1 MLAHARLPLFPIG
14 LVLFP
19 GVSVPLHLFEP
30 RYRQLLADVQAGDRR
45 FGIVCTLAGVSE
57 QSLPPGLAGCVAEV
71 TEVETL
77 DDGRSNILIVGRER
91 FALEGVTVDAAPYL
105 VADVVPLP
113 DIVAAG
119 GLVLSLLADELRSHF
134 ARVVTAVRVLA
145 DDPTGVQPELP
156 AEPSQ
161 LAWSIASMIEME
173 LAQRQ
178 RLLEERSPLA
188 RVEQVTALLRKVLPD
203 LELRA
208 ALHGL

>member
-1 MLAHARLPLFPIG
+1 MQATARLPLFPIG

-30 RYRQLLADVQAGDRR
+30 RYRQLLADVQASDRR
-45 FGIVCTLAGVSE
+45 FGIVCTLAGVTE
-57 QSLPPGLAGCVAEV
+57 QSLPPGIAGCVAEV
-71 TEVETL
+71 TEVEPL
-77 DDGRSNILIVGRER
+77 DDGRANILITGRER
-91 FALEGVTVDAAPYL
+91 FALANVTAAAAPYL

-113 DIVAAG
+113 DIAGSG
-119 GLVLSLLADELRSHF
+119 GLALSLMADELRSHF
-134 ARVVTAVRVLA
+134 NRVVTAVHVLNDNPA
-145 DDPTGVQPELP
+145 AAVPALP

-161 LAWSIASMIEME
+161 LAWSVASMIEME

-178 RLLEERSPLA
+178 RLLEERSPMA
-188 RVEQVTALLRKVLPD
+188 RVEQVNALLRKVLPE

>member
-1 MLAHARLPLFPIG
+1 MPARARLPLFPIG

-30 RYRQLLADVQAGDRR
+30 RYRQLLVDVQAADRR

-57 QSLPPGLAGCVAEV
+57 RSLPSGFAGCVAEV
-71 TEVETL
+71 TEVESL
-77 DDGRSNILIVGRER
+77 DDGRSNIMIVGRER
-91 FALEGVTVDAAPYL
+91 FALANVDADAAPYL

-113 DIVAAG
+113 DITPSS
-119 GLVLSLLADELRSHF
+119 GLALSLLADELRSHF

-145 DDPTGVQPELP
+145 DNATAALPELP
-156 AEPSQ
+156 LEPSQ
-161 LAWSIASMIEME
+161 LAWSVASMIEMD

-178 RLLEERSPLA
+178 RLLEERSPLV
-188 RVEQVTALLRKVLPD
+188 RVELVNALLRTVLPD

>member
-1 MLAHARLPLFPIG
+1 MQAHARLPLFPIG

-19 GVSVPLHLFEP
+19 GVSIPLHLFEP

-57 QSLPPGLAGCVAEV
+57 ESLPSGMAGCVAEV

-91 FALEGVTVDAAPYL
+91 FALEGVTDGVAPYL

-113 DIVAAG
+113 DIAAPG

-134 ARVVTAVRVLA
+134 ARVVTAVHILG
-145 DDPTGVQPELP
+145 DDPGAAQPELP
-156 AEPSQ
+156 DEPSQ
-161 LAWSIASMIEME
+161 LAWSVASMIEME
-173 LAQRQ
+173 LKQRQ
-178 RLLEERSPLA
+178 RLLEERLPLA
-188 RVEQVTALLRKVLPD
+188 RVEQVNGLLRTVLPD

-208 ALHGL
+208 ALHSL